1 MSDNQARRLQRVQ
14 EALDAGQSTQHDPA
28 LREELAGDG
37 ETRRAARRLERV
49 HDLLATAPRERA
61 PERLAGR
68 LMARI
73 SQIMAAQ
80 KKQRWKLPRSAVS
93 VAIALA
99 NTAAMPLMTGAAW
112 LMIHA
117 AARPELA
124 RTVLPR
130 VILTHLMLIEVM
142 VEILRQAEAVA
153 HDDPETAA
161 AILRLLP
168 DALRAVT
175 EALSDAQDKD
185 TPDGHPRN

>member
-1 MSDNQARRLQRVQ
+1 MSDNTARRLQRVQ
-14 EALDAGQSTQHDPA
+14 EALDAPLSPDQEAA
-28 LREELAGDG
+28 LQRDLSADG
-37 ETRRAARRLERV
+37 EAARAARRLERV
-49 HDLLATAPRERA
+49 HDLLSAAPRERA

-73 SQIMAAQ
+73 SQIMASQ
-80 KKQRWKLPRSAVS
+80 KKRRWPVPRGAVS

-99 NTAAMPLMTGAAW
+99 NAAALPLMTGAAW

-130 VILTHLMLIEVM
+130 VIMTHLMLIEVM
-142 VEILRQAEAVA
+142 VQILREAESVA
-153 HDDPETAA
+153 HDDPDTAA

-168 DALRAVT
+168 EALRAVSQ
-175 EALSDAQDKD
+175 ALDDDNAP
-185 TPDGHPRN
+185 TR